1 MEAISEQ
8 ILATPV
14 LWLII
19 SLAIGCYTILMYL
32 CFFSKRNP
40 AWLKLVDS
48 WRTSLKAM
56 AGALPLLGLL
66 GTITGL
72 MSTFSTLATG
82 ISDIQLLMAS
92 GISSALTT
100 TQAGIALAVPGILL
114 CTLLNRKRAKF
125 YDSEMA

>member
-1 MEAISEQ
+1 MQAISEE

-19 SLAIGCYTILMYL
+19 GLAIGCYTILLYL
-32 CFFSKRNP
+32 CFFARRNS

-56 AGALPLLGLL
+56 VGALPLLGLL

-114 CTLLNRKRAKF
+114 CTFLNRKRAKF
-125 YDSEMA
+125 YDPEVT